1 MRYLHAIRDTKRGV
15 FVHCDGAVRGYTE
28 EEYALRAQRAY
39 VTGRQSASRYR
50 KLFRIDGAITAS
62 EWGDLTAKWFRHNRL
77 ILEYL
82 ESLGPGD
89 DSPRSARGLITT

>member
-1 MRYLHAIRDTKRGV
+1 MVQIEELCEHQSARQGGLRPSRYLHAIRDTKRGV

-62 EWGDLTAKWFRHNRL
+62 EWGDDGEVVQT
-77 ILEYL
+77 
-82 ESLGPGD
+82 
-89 DSPRSARGLITT
+89 